1 MSFTLHPP
9 LSSKQAYIDAL
20 QFGIGVVTFTKKD
33 GTERAMASTLS
44 DHYMPTTEKRV
55 APNGEALSPK
65 VKENPDVL
73 KVFDIEAEA
82 WRSFRLDSVI
92 SFELQSGGNE

>member
-1 MSFTLHPP
+1 MNLHPP
-9 LSSKQAYIDAL
+9 LATKQAYIDAL

-33 GTERAMASTLS
+33 GTERTMASTLS
-44 DHYMPTTEKRV
+44 DHYMPFAEKRGATTGGDV
-55 APNGEALSPK
+55 ESK

-73 KVFDIEAEA
+73 KVFNIEAEA

-92 SFELQSGGNE
+92 SFELQTGGDE